1 MVGEV
6 FEVKQWFAGD
16 VMIFTVHF
24 AAIVHHHVTLY
35 KKITQYNLDA
45 S

>member
-16 VMIFTVHF
+16 VMTFAVHF
-24 AAIVHHHVTLY
+24 AAEVHRHVTLC
-35 KKITQYNLDA
+35 KKIT